1 MAVRRGRRT
10 EVTASSAAL
19 ADTGLAGTDLPD
31 TGLAGTDLAGTGLT
45 DGTRPGRT
53 SSVPAAPMP
62 PALVAA
68 ARRQARDVAVRLD
81 VAGTEAIAIVGEV
94 GDPRAW
100 WTAIWS
106 LAGPARED
114 R

>member
-31 TGLAGTDLAGTGLT
+31 TGPADTGPAGTGLT